1 MQRTAVHDRPDQE
14 DPAHK
19 RVRACPGGD
28 RQNPHIDAFYAAIGQ
43 PRPAVLEHGEHVHK
57 WRKAQR

>member
-1 MQRTAVHDRPDQE
+1 MT
-14 DPAHK
+14 DPIK
-19 RVRACPGGD
+19 KTLPTSVYERALACD

-43 PRPAVLEHGEHVHK
+43 PRPAVLERGEHVHK